1 MVSLLHRVTI
11 TKVKTGHILYVIATS
26 WVVDRLQVRDMFN
39 QGGHIAVP
47 KPGVDLI
54 TDDIP
59 ATSVFTPNR
68 SNPDVRSLD
77 F

>member
-1 MVSLLHRVTI
+1 
-11 TKVKTGHILYVIATS
+11 
-26 WVVDRLQVRDMFN
+26 MFN
-39 QGGHIAVP
+39 EGGHIAVP

-68 SNPDVRSLD
+68 SNPDFRSLD